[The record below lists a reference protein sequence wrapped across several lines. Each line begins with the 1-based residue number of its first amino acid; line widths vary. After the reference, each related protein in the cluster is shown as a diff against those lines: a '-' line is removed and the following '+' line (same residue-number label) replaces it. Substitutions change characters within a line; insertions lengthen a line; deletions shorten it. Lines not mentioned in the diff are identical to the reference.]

1 MFVVQGKELG
11 NLDLEEAIVARYAN
25 VAQWNHTNN
34 VGEYKTVV
42 LILLT
47 KLLPVWQEPGAIK
60 IQIQTH
66 LRDCN
71 EKAQKA
77 EEYPG
82 DDIDNRYHVHFPEVL
97 KPVAK
102 LVKKI
107 FVVEVRSFRFVVYGT
122 GSAQLVL
129 FN

>member
-66 LRDCN
+66 LR
-71 EKAQKA
+71 
-77 EEYPG
+77 EEYPC

-122 GSAQLVL
+122 GSA
-129 FN
+129 